1 MFHKKE
7 FRDLVLS
14 PHESNLGIQDVYDA
28 DMWKTFLFN
37 PLDNTEAFLSDP
49 KILHF
54 CSTLTGLS
62 HISDPNTKFQL
73 SC

>member
-14 PHESNLGIQDVYDA
+14 PTLGIQDAYDA

-37 PLDNTEAFLSDP
+37 PLDSTKAFFLIP

-62 HISDPNTKFQL
+62 HISNPNTKFKL